1 MYYNFQSQKTNFNQI
16 LYFVSELN
24 FKVSE
29 LEMIINEKENFNLN
43 QNLQELQ
50 RIIEQ
55 INYCYHY
62 IINN

>member
-1 MYYNFQSQKTNFNQI
+1 MYYNFQSQKNNFNKI
-16 LYFVSELN
+16 LDFVSELN
-24 FKVSE
+24 IKVSE
-29 LEMIINEKENFNLN
+29 LEIIINKKENFNLN